1 MRSLVV
7 AIVAGL
13 VVAVA
18 AGCGPTSDPIAE
30 GSTGET
36 MGAELDDLDL
46 GEDFEGDVGDV
57 SFDDA
62 PLIGADDSVPALPDT
77 STLMAGYTKARAS
90 ANVNLRRSAT
100 TSSSILAVIPSGA
113 TVSLVSSTL
122 QSGFYNVTYNG
133 ITGFAHANYLKPVSD
148 AGSGGTTSPVSVDG
162 PASPANT
169 IARAKAAV
177 GFSYY
182 WGGGAWLASGP
193 TASTKGTCRGS
204 CPSCTHTG
212 RYGAD
217 CSGFVAKAWQ
227 YGNKT
232 LSVNS
237 HPYSTADFNVSR
249 KGLWSIVSRGSLRTG
264 DALVQ
269 RTGSSGHI
277 VIYEKGD
284 GWGAPTVYECRG
296 CAYGCV
302 YNARTFSGYKAI
314 RRAGF

>member
-1 MRSLVV
+1 
-7 AIVAGL
+7 
-13 VVAVA
+13 
-18 AGCGPTSDPIAE
+18 
-30 GSTGET
+30 
-36 MGAELDDLDL
+36 MGAELDP
-46 GEDFEGDVGDV
+46 GEDLEGDVGDV
-57 SFDDA
+57 GDIGDIGLDDA
-62 PLIGADDSVPALPDT
+62 PLVGADDSLPALPDA
-77 STLMAGYTKARAS
+77 STMMAGYTKARTS
-90 ANVNLRRSAT
+90 ANVNLRKSAT
-100 TSSSILAVIPSGA
+100 TSSAILAVIPSGT
-113 TVSLVSSTL
+113 TVSLVSGTL
-122 QSGFYNVTYNG
+122 TNSFYNVSYNG
-133 ITGFAHANYLKPVSD
+133 ITGYAHSNYLKPVSD
-148 AGSGGTTSPVSVDG
+148 TGSGGTTGAVSVDG

-212 RYGAD
+212 SYGAD
-217 CSGFVAKAWQ
+217 CSGLVAKAWQ

-249 KGLWSIVSRGSLRTG
+249 AGLWSVISRGSLRTG
-264 DALVQ
+264 DALVY
-269 RTGSSGHI
+269 RSGGSGHV

-284 GWGAPTVYECRG
+284 AWGAPTVYECRG

-314 RRAGF
+314 RRSGF